1 MRHHHEQDD
10 VTVREIPRCRYA
22 AVGWLA
28 LALFLAGMTAW
39 ELAMRSLG
47 LRTADIDDSPSH
59 WAVERRKLEN
69 GRHDKVVIVGSSR
82 ILFDTDLDVWKE
94 MTGRRPVQLAL
105 PGTSPRPYLASVA
118 ADTDFAGLVI
128 CDVAPEMFFSPFIG
142 ALPQFV
148 GMQDSWRDETPS
160 ERFGHRVNLRL
171 QRMFAFLENEYSLF
185 RLVERIVVTDDRLG
199 PDGPYYD
206 VWKLSEAFEGRQY
219 FLWHRVEQPGY
230 LQDHAREAWGPFG
243 NERPPLLAAHI
254 DAAIADVVTSVA
266 RIRARG
272 VHPCA
277 RATSAS
283 HTRRAAAPSLSVE
296 LLPAVTVPPLRKA
309 GASAASASSVVS
321 ARGPSSRSTV
331 VVFPFP
337 AATSTGTISRLNAPR
352 VWAATA
358 RWCERS
364 ANASWSARPIES

>member
-10 VTVREIPRCRYA
+10 VTVREIPRCHYA

-69 GRHDKVVIVGSSR
+69 GGHDKVVIVGSSR

-243 NERPPLLAAHI
+243 NERPPLPAAHI

-272 VHPCA
+272 G
-277 RATSAS
+277 
-283 HTRRAAAPSLSVE
+283 E
-296 LLPAVTVPPLRKA
+296 
-309 GASAASASSVVS
+309 
-321 ARGPSSRSTV
+321 
-331 VVFPFP
+331 VVFIRPPSDGPFL
-337 AATSTGTISRLNAPR
+337 ARERRNAPR
-352 VWAATA
+352 ATTWDRLLRETGACGIHYEDYAAMRGLEVPEWSHLSRRSEADFTRA
-358 RWCERS
+358 YVEVLRERDVRLRTPPVPEP
-364 ANASWSARPIES
+364 AG